1 MNEFKNIKLGEREYT
16 ALRFGSDSYEMPPS
30 IMQNTRENGLLV
42 TDDGVESF
50 PWYGVTKDTEG
61 QYILLP
67 VSMYEDITTLTTT
80 HRDRALEFVRKI
92 ASALETA
99 DKSFP
104 DLMTGIFPLYRM
116 FIKDGKDIVLLPP
129 DAGSILSLSRSPE
142 ETDRD
147 VRALIVPDREK
158 SFTLALEM
166 VQLLYFALSGR
177 FPYES
182 ADVRGSGFRAYDL
195 SLYGYSDETSSF
207 IMSALTMKE
216 KDQRRICLNYGPQ
229 YALGWFLEKTENLGW
244 NYPSRSDADALF
256 DRETS
261 EKEEAFQALKNR
273 KGGKSKRKKIVRE
286 KGAIAAVIVLIA
298 GIVIYFIGNYLYQ
311 ELKAPLTKDL
321 DPEGIIEYTIEKQN
335 ELDAGSI
342 NEGFKGECAQYME
355 VTSLYVSSRTT
366 LAYSQKNTIINVNDW
381 IESGRGAIDR
391 ECTIYGVIIDGI
403 EESGENA
410 YTAHLE
416 YYSPYALSDEDED
429 IYPQQ
434 DNTARI
440 FVYSIDE
447 NFVFEWNTRGWWLCT
462 DSEFSDATLL
472 DVLYVPYASGDEV
485 ASD

>member
-116 FIKDGKDIVLLPP
+116 FIKDGKDIVFLPP

-182 ADVRGSGFRAYDL
+182 ADVRGSGFRAYNL
-195 SLYGYSDETSSF
+195 SLYGYSDEVSSF

-229 YALGWFLEKTENLGW
+229 YALGWFLDKTENLEW

-256 DRETS
+256 DRESS
-261 EKEEAFQALKNR
+261 EKGEAFQALKNR
-273 KGGKSKRKKIVRE
+273 KGGKSKRKKLVRE
-286 KGAIAAVIVLIA
+286 KGAVAAVIVLIA
-298 GIVIYFIGNYLYQ
+298 AVVSYFIGNYLYK
-311 ELKAPLTKDL
+311 ELKAPETKDL

-335 ELDAGSI
+335 ELDAASI
-342 NEGFKGECAQYME
+342 NEGFKGEAAQYME

-366 LAYSQKNTIINVNDW
+366 LAYSRKNTIINVNDW
-381 IESGRGAIDR
+381 IEGGRGAIDAD
-391 ECTIYGVIIDGI
+391 CVIYGVIIDGI
-403 EESGENA
+403 DENGEES

-416 YYSPYALSDEDED
+416 YYTPYAVNDEDEE
-429 IYPQQ
+429 
-434 DNTARI
+434 DNPARENSARI

-447 NFVFEWNTRGWWLCT
+447 NFVFEWNTRGWWLCS
-462 DSEFSDATLL
+462 DSAFKDAVLL
-472 DVLYVPYASGDEV
+472 DVLYVPYAAGDEV